1 LNIES
6 LLQAISADLA
16 QVNGVN
22 SSQLGLEDTLNQ
34 TDYPVIRIV
43 PVRLGQET
51 NSSGSRELDVHIYF
65 GDNIDNQTTLQQV
78 YIANCQLERM
88 IDDRMKNGQWLAM
101 KKQTEMQYEEQPVQ
115 KLFRSSYSL
124 YI

>member
-1 LNIES
+1 MNIES

-22 SSQLGLEDTLNQ
+22 SSLLGLEDTLNQ

-101 KKQTEMQYEEQPVQ
+101 KKQTEMQYEEQPAQ

>member
-1 LNIES
+1 MNIES

>member
-1 LNIES
+1 MNIES

-101 KKQTEMQYEEQPVQ
+101 KKQTEMQYEEQPAQ